1 MFTSTMAKGAA
12 LALVVAAAACGDGHG
27 GGDVGTI
34 HAPQGKL
41 WGARFSPDGA
51 HLSVAYGE
59 SDKIGVLDL
68 DSLTLAEKA
77 EGGSYLTG
85 TAWTTNGDTIYYN
98 GADGVFSIASE
109 VGLPV
114 MVNDGFAT
122 TGIDVSADGT
132 RLAYGVNGGNA
143 RIYTLATHTETALAR
158 RCQAIRFAPTGDE
171 VACISDGALLVIDL
185 ATGAET
191 PVVEFDV
198 PFIAGVDWYAD
209 GQQLLYTSSRGIER
223 VTLAGETTLIHGSF
237 AAIDVDLAP
246 DESAIVVG
254 VNGQPDLTLLRL

>member
-1 MFTSTMAKGAA
+1 MFTSTMKGAA
-12 LALVVAAAACGDGHG
+12 VALAVATAACGDGHG

-34 HAPQGKL
+34 SAPQGRL
-41 WGARFSPDGA
+41 WGARFAPDGT

-68 DSLTLAEKA
+68 DSLTLRELA

-122 TGIDVSADGT
+122 TGIDVAADG
-132 RLAYGVNGGNA
+132 RKLAYGVNGGNA
-143 RIYTLATHTETALAR
+143 RIYTIATRMETALAR
-158 RCQAIRFAPTGDE
+158 RCQAIRFAPSGTA
-171 VACISDGALLVIDL
+171 VACISDGALLVIDI

-191 PVVEFDV
+191 PIVAFDV
-198 PFIAGVDWYAD
+198 PFIAGVDWYPD

-223 VTLAGETTLIHGSF
+223 VTLAGETTLIHSSF

-246 DESAIVVG
+246 DESAIVFG
-254 VNGQPDLTLLRL
+254 VNGQPALTLLQL